1 MFQCNLLNGCPYFH
15 FFLGRIPLHW
25 QPDCTNGSRQ
35 IPTER
40 QTSMSLATSKS
51 ENAPKVGA
59 DMLVAPQEISETGVR
74 KGLLE
79 DLALKIL
86 YLNGEMSLVDISKSM
101 CVSMGVIEQL
111 CEVKGMTGG
120 THRIT
125 ASAQGKVRAGEL
137 LTLSQYAGPAPVSL
151 DDYTKR
157 VRTQSVQGAAVQ
169 PADLARAFQT
179 LIIDTATLSRLGT
192 AVVSGSSIFL
202 YGPAG
207 TGKTSIA
214 VAIPAIYNDNVW
226 IPHAVEVDN
235 QIITVF
241 DPGVHR
247 PSGTPYSEESDTRWI
262 LCDRPRVVAGGELSA
277 EMLDLQ
283 FSSASRFYTA
293 PLQMK
298 ANNGVLVLDDF
309 GRQRMRADELLNR
322 WMTPLDRRIDFLSLP
337 GGRKFEIPFDLFVAF
352 STNLDPR
359 QLADEAF
366 LRRIPNKIQI
376 GYATREQFIEIFNSK
391 CAMQSLPCDPG
402 LPEFL
407 AQHITQDL
415 KEPLRHCYTRD
426 IIDQIFWSA
435 AFLRVEARAT
445 RDTVLQACQNY
456 FLPTGTGSKPQN

>member
-1 MFQCNLLNGCPYFH
+1 
-15 FFLGRIPLHW
+15 
-25 QPDCTNGSRQ
+25 
-35 IPTER
+35 
-40 QTSMSLATSKS
+40 MSLATSKF
-51 ENAPKVGA
+51 EDAPKVGP
-59 DMLVAPQEISETGVR
+59 DVLIAPQEISETGVR
-74 KGLLE
+74 RGLLE

-86 YLNGEMSLVDISKSM
+86 YLNGEMSLVDLGKSM
-101 CVSMGVIEQL
+101 CLSLGVIERIFQFLRKEQL

-120 THRIT
+120 SHRIST
-125 ASAQGKVRAGEL
+125 SSQGKVRAGEL

-157 VRTQSVQGAAVQ
+157 VRAQSVQGAAVR
-169 PADLARAFQT
+169 PADLARAFQE
-179 LIIDTATLSRLGT
+179 LIIDAATLSRLGT

-202 YGPAG
+202 HGPAG

-214 VAIPAIYNDNVW
+214 VAIPSIYNDNVW
-226 IPHAVEVDN
+226 IPQAVEVDN

-247 PSGTPYSEESDTRWI
+247 PSGHPVSEESDTRWI

-283 FSSASRFYTA
+283 YSSASRFYTA

-376 GYATREQFIEIFNSK
+376 GYAGREQFIEIFKSK
-391 CAMQSLPCDPG
+391 CTMRSLACDPG
-402 LPEFL
+402 LPEYL
-407 AQHITQDL
+407 AQHITEDL

-435 AFLRVEARAT
+435 AYLGVEPRAT

-456 FLPTGTGSKPQN
+456 FLSTGTASEPQN